1 MRNCQLE
8 VWENSRKYGMQTKI
22 LCGNNLEIS
31 WELIEEEITIRDNQQ
46 TARQL
51 HLQMALFLTRTAY
64 QGHVT
69 TT

>member
-1 MRNCQLE
+1 
-8 VWENSRKYGMQTKI
+8 MQTKI